1 MANAI
6 TRAAKP
12 MEFEQYVWGDIYQG
26 TMPQLLETGKFSP
39 EWFPGIAGN
48 KPTSATRKHIQ
59 FESRP
64 VAQLRIWRKDSTR
77 RRFSVWVEV
86 DEQEREARRKASII
100 DQAKA
105 KSMERATAWLCTM
118 AKSREEFLALNIYS
132 VKQQMGMQVNWMK
145 SSAGYSLS
153 DDSLAKLHAA
163 LDAMVQD
170 LIGAEVSYS
179 PDEHEAKRNKLA
191 VDAFENQ
198 GMGRMIDQYPEFG
211 FDREA
216 EKAKFVAEALAIPVE
231 GYRSAAIGEYM
242 SLF

>member
-6 TRAAKP
+6 RQSKP
-12 MEFEQYVWGDIYQG
+12 MEFEQHWWGDIYQG
-26 TMPQLLETGKFSP
+26 TMPQLLDTGKFSP

-77 RRFSVWVEV
+77 QRFSVWVEV
-86 DEQEREARRKASII
+86 DEQEQEARRKASII
-100 DQAKA
+100 DGAKA
-105 KSMERATAWLCTM
+105 KSMERATAWLCSM

-132 VKQQMGMQVNWMK
+132 VKQQMAMQVNRMK

-163 LDAMVQD
+163 LDGMVQD
-170 LIGAEVSYS
+170 LIAAEVSYS
-179 PDEHEAKRNKLA
+179 PDEHDVERNRVA

-198 GMGRMIDQYPEFG
+198 GMARMIDLHPEFG
-211 FDREA
+211 LDREA
-216 EKAKFVAEALAIPVE
+216 EKTKFVAEALAIPVF
-231 GYRSAAIGEYM
+231 GYRSAAIGE
-242 SLF
+242 

>member
-1 MANAI
+1 MANA
-6 TRAAKP
+6 TRPSRP
-12 MEFEQYVWGDIYQG
+12 MEFEAMWWGDYYNG
-26 TMPQLLETGKFSP
+26 TMPQLLDTGKFSP

-64 VAQLRIWRKDSTR
+64 VVQLRIWRQDSTR
-77 RRFSVWVEV
+77 RRFKVWVEV
-86 DEQEREARRKASII
+86 EEQEQEARRKASII

-105 KSMERATAWLCTM
+105 KSMERAEAWLRSM

-132 VKQQMGMQVNWMK
+132 VKKQMATQVDWMK

-153 DDSLAKLHAA
+153 DESVAKLHTA
-163 LDAMVQD
+163 LDVMMQN

-179 PDEHEAKRNKLA
+179 PDEHEAKRNRLA

-198 GMGRMIDQYPEFG
+198 GMALMIGQYPEFG
-211 FDREA
+211 FDLEA
-216 EKAKFVAEALAIPVE
+216 EKAKFVAEALAIPVA
-231 GYRSAAIGEYM
+231 GYHSAAIGEYLQM
-242 SLF
+242 L